1 VSGDYEF
8 IFTFA
13 HNLVSVASASVTNG
27 TGSVSSRAIG
37 PNPNQYTV
45 NLSGVIDQ
53 QYIAVTL
60 SNVVDA
66 TGAFGDVASPQMGV
80 LIGDTT
86 ANGAV
91 NSSDI
96 AQTQSQSGQAVT
108 SSNFR
113 EDVTAN
119 GAINSSD
126 IALVQSKSGTG
137 LPSSP

>member
-1 VSGDYEF
+1 MLEGTIYPGVRHSSVIGSRKTHGSAGNFDIALPLTGPRGVECRSPGHLPGGVSGDYEF

-66 TGAFGDVASPQMGV
+66 NRCV
-80 LIGDTT
+80 
-86 ANGAV
+86 
-91 NSSDI
+91 
-96 AQTQSQSGQAVT
+96 
-108 SSNFR
+108 R
-113 EDVTAN
+113 
-119 GAINSSD
+119 
-126 IALVQSKSGTG
+126 
-137 LPSSP
+137 